1 MIKDWS
7 VEEILSQIDKIAIN
21 ENDPYM
27 DGFNTWGCKKDL
39 YQIFWYAQEKLM
51 HCSTYAGEE
60 EFIKEYEKKRV
71 WQELKR
77 KI

>member
-27 DGFNTWGCKKDL
+27 DGFSHDCPD
-39 YQIFWYAQEKLM
+39 
-51 HCSTYAGEE
+51 
-60 EFIKEYEKKRV
+60 
-71 WQELKR
+71 
-77 KI
+77 